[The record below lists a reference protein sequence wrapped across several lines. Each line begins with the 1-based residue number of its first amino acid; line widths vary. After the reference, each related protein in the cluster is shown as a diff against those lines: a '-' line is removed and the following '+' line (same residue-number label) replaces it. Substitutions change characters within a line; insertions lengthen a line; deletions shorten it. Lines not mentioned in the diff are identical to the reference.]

1 MRSDFSVKS
10 VFPLGEGIGPF
21 SLQGS
26 HRKMDVTFFLVLVRM
41 EEELNDVRE
50 KRAEN
55 KTREIGFTRTN
66 EDSGG
71 EG

>member
-1 MRSDFSVKS
+1 
-10 VFPLGEGIGPF
+10 
-21 SLQGS
+21 
-26 HRKMDVTFFLVLVRM
+26 MDVTFFLVLVRM